1 MRAAL
6 SQNAANSPT
15 EKSPRLVDIWRGG
28 FMAENKGKPSGKY
41 AEDKTDPG
49 RKGDL
54 KRAPWPEEGRD
65 QRDDGNGNA
74 MPGEGSGRNRKAG
87 AP

>member
-1 MRAAL
+1 
-6 SQNAANSPT
+6 
-15 EKSPRLVDIWRGG
+15 
-28 FMAENKGKPSGKY
+28 MAENKGKPRGKY

-54 KRAPWPEEGRD
+54 KRAPWPEEGRT
-65 QRDDGNGNA
+65 QRDDGSGEKQL
-74 MPGEGSGRNRKAG
+74 PGEGGGRNRKAG